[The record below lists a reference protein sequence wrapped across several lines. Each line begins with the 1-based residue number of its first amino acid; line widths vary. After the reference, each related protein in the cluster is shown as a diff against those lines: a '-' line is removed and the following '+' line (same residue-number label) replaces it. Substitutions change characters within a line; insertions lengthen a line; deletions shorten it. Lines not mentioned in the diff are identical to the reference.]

1 MAKLREYHEKRGDIE
16 RAEELYTVPTSAHLQ
31 SFILRLLLLAE
42 SIFVLTFAVPLT
54 FRGIGALV
62 QSLQSPIHDTCPQAS
77 ALSPAT
83 HAGLLNTLEAAF
95 ASKPFQSKA
104 IESLGGAVRI
114 P

>member
-1 MAKLREYHEKRGDIE
+1 MRADDWRVSKLFRMAAVQPSALKIAAPTTPSVSEEKIAYIEYHEKRGDIE

-62 QSLQSPIHDTCPQAS
+62 QSLHLRRWHTS
-77 ALSPAT
+77 
-83 HAGLLNTLEAAF
+83 
-95 ASKPFQSKA
+95 
-104 IESLGGAVRI
+104 
-114 P
+114 